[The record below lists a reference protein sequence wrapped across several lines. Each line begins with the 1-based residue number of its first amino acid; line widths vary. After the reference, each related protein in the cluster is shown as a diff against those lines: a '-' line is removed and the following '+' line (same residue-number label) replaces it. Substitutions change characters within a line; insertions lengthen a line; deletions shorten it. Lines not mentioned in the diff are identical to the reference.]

1 MKKEKKF
8 DFKSSVEKK
17 QCLKIPTDVLDKLES
32 IELDL
37 EINPSETKM
46 VVSRNSRCVSVDTFL
61 FTPLGRKEKKECF
74 KGKIDLVKFRCSV
87 YEKKLLKIKATSCGL
102 TLSEYMRRS
111 LFEKEIAE
119 RFTEEHITIYKM
131 LIKYHNNF
139 KSIGNMYRKR
149 NLKLTKEVYELANEI
164 KAHLK
169 KSQK

>member
-1 MKKEKKF
+1 MKREKKF
-8 DFKSSVEKK
+8 DIKSSVDPK
-17 QCLKIPTDVLDKLES
+17 QYLKIPTDILNDSDS

-37 EINPSETKM
+37 EMNASETKM

-61 FTPLGRKEKKECF
+61 FAPLGRKEKKRVF
-74 KGKIDLVKFRCSV
+74 KAKSDLVKFRCSV

-111 LFEKEIAE
+111 LFEKEITE
-119 RFTEEHITIYKM
+119 RFTEEHIAIYKM

-139 KSIGNMYRKR
+139 RSIGNMYRKR
-149 NLKLTKEVYELANEI
+149 NPKLTREVNELANEI

-169 KSQK
+169 KFQT

>member
-1 MKKEKKF
+1 MKTEKKF
-8 DFKSSVEKK
+8 DFKSNDEKVQSV
-17 QCLKIPTDVLDKLES
+17 KIPTDVIINSDS
-32 IELDL
+32 IEFDL
-37 EINPSETKM
+37 EQTSTETKM
-46 VVSRNSRCVSVDTFL
+46 VVRWNSRCVSVDTFL
-61 FTPLGRKEKKECF
+61 FAPLGRKEKKRVF
-74 KGKIDLVKFRCSV
+74 KGKSDLVKFRCSV

-111 LFEKEIAE
+111 LFEKEITE

-149 NLKLTKEVYELANEI
+149 NPKLTEEVYDLANEI

-169 KSQK
+169 KFQK